1 MLALIVPI
9 GKLKLNKLI
18 SLPLSAVIENISLE
32 IGRFLVLS
40 EHYNTNA

>member
-9 GKLKLNKLI
+9 GKLKLI
-18 SLPLSAVIENISLE
+18 SLPLSAVIENIPLE